1 MREKKKKGKI
11 KRDDFIFLR
20 DLKKKK
26 IQMGIVVLIFG
37 FLLKWTL
44 NFRIL
49 KN

>member
-1 MREKKKKGKI
+1 MRKKKKEGKI
-11 KRDDFIFLR
+11 KRDDFIFKR
-20 DLKKKK
+20 DFFFFL
-26 IQMGIVVLIFG
+26 IQMRIVVLIFG